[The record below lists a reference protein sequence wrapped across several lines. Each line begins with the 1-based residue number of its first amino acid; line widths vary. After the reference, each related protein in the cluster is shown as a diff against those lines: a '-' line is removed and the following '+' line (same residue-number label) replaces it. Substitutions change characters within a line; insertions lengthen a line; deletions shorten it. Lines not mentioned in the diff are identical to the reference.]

1 VKYLFSLILLLAV
14 FAVEASYYGN
24 AEINTYDPVTG
35 LYYKAIVDVE
45 KSKGLLSS
53 SKSSR
58 KITNL
63 VIYDPQNDTHK
74 LLFDKNS
81 KRSISFVFFES
92 AYKNNT
98 IQFNGAEGTYNP
110 AIKNNTSVAE
120 RKPNDKLL
128 IGFRDDDKKVTDL
141 WVSKKDGTELQKL
154 TSVRFGSTWHIDVK
168 NSILRVVTISNQDLM
183 IKNYPW

>member
-1 VKYLFSLILLLAV
+1 MFV
-14 FAVEASYYGN
+14 VEASYFGN
-24 AEINTYDPVTG
+24 SEINTYDPTTG
-35 LYYKAIVDVE
+35 YYYKAIVAVDE
-45 KSKGLLSS
+45 GKGGLLSS
-53 SKSSR
+53 SKSTR
-58 KITNL
+58 KITNIA
-63 VIYDPQNDTHK
+63 IYQPSTDSHK
-74 LLFDKNS
+74 LLFKKDIE
-81 KRSISFVFFES
+81 RSISFVFFES

-168 NSILRVVTISNQDLM
+168 NSVLRVVTISNQDLK
-183 IKNYPW
+183 IKNYP